1 MRGHRCSKHLSQWEK
16 VAKCNFKS
24 KAQAHEKCFF
34 LMKWTVFLQCRRQIF
49 MSLSFFAE
57 KVILELK
64 CTKITSLELLRTPI
78 LCFSATKQIWEC
90 WGHRCSKNL
99 SQWEKVAK
107 CNFKSKAQV
116 HEKCFFLMKWTVF
129 CNAEDR
135 FSWVWAF
142 LQKKSFL
149 ELKCTKSLLRASKN
163 TNSVFSATK
172 QIMRMR
178 GHRCSKASFSV
189 RKSC

>member
-1 MRGHRCSKHLSQWEK
+1 MLKNYFSVRKS
-16 VAKCNFKS
+16 AKCNFKS
-24 KAQAHEKCFF
+24 KHMKNVLSNEMNSFCNAEDRFSWANHENARPTDAQK
-34 LMKWTVFLQCRRQIF
+34 L
-49 MSLSFFAE
+49 
-57 KVILELK
+57 
-64 CTKITSLELLRTPI
+64 
-78 LCFSATKQIWEC
+78 
-90 WGHRCSKNL
+90 L

-142 LQKKSFL
+142 LQKKSFW
-149 ELKCTKSLLRASKN
+149 SLNAQNHFFRASKN

-178 GHRCSKASFSV
+178 GHRCSKTFSV